1 MQSGF
6 RNGKSE
12 GQQTTGHDELSVN
25 ETSREILPASAGIMI
40 NVYGKEKEWPRQALI
55 EGRGTGCPAP
65 VSRSISGTD

>member
-25 ETSREILPASAGIMI
+25 EISREIPPASAGIMI
-40 NVYGKEKEWPRQALI
+40 NVYGKEKEYIGRQAGQVKAKSGPDFPL
-55 EGRGTGCPAP
+55 PAQ
-65 VSRSISGTD
+65 